1 MLAFRFSRRMW
12 VLRYSLV
19 ALVGLSVEA
28 SSWTAA
34 AQNIG
39 ISFSGIL
46 SESYDAC
53 GYFGPGSGNL
63 QGDSFTAVI
72 SYNSSDFTYYSQSNL
87 WGANIGGAM
96 TTSITVN
103 GITQTIVT
111 GSSPSAGA
119 DIYPGNNQNNQ
130 PIMQFYNSANPVNPR
145 DDNPGISIV
154 YSTNGALTNIATP
167 PPPLPGGEF
176 GGGIDFV
183 NANGKECAEGIY
195 GTVGNLT
202 IISPFLLGKSGKEL
216 GDLDLNAIL
225 PNLQT
230 PDSATALAA
239 DGSSAALVLFQV
251 SSMDQVTFTTNNGTS
266 LIDYEHNHDLLKN
279 PPTPGKSTIKVT
291 PISVGALIYA
301 VAWLQSPPAIV
312 TPNFAAP
319 ITITAQQDGGQV
331 QQAYLPLA
339 PPPVVLVHGIWGNEK
354 SLANV
359 KSYLTSVSPWQSQPG
374 LVVPIHY
381 TNDIPFDNAEPSEA
395 LGAEI
400 HNILRSAIAQ
410 GIVVGRVDL
419 IAHSMGGLVARHYS
433 SLPDY
438 MSKYDRTEGRFH
450 TILTLDTPEAG
461 TELAEYLYQHAS
473 DYYHSNGKT
482 PSGRSIINYPKEVWN
497 AACGSESP
505 TVTVEACFAD
515 PKVNNPLS
523 PAGQPLEN
531 GAVYSLIP
539 NSQNLQNLPPPNI
552 PNSLW
557 LAVSAVRPQ
566 TQGTDGESAL
576 QFQLESLI
584 AATYKDE
591 SKAPTITSILIDQG
605 QDDVIVPLSS
615 QTDQA
620 PVGQVA
626 TIDGLAHSP
635 PGNPGFWGRWFQKHV
650 LGLSSGNVEDSA
662 PVNTLI
668 ACWLETEGSAG
679 CLAPKA
685 QAAVEQISPTA
696 KLLPASIEIG
706 PVDRLSVQIPHGVFL
721 AEPFELAMRL
731 PTSEVASL
739 GVTQS
744 DGLGHTDDQP
754 LKIDHVRDGIAYAQ
768 VTPVFPGPVKF
779 SVDAEFKDGSY
790 SSKSVNATVS
800 VPDAAPISFH
810 ADFNNWDT
818 FYLGLAEGGNVGE
831 LHPVAV
837 YASAPDRKISLDG
850 HVQYSL
856 ISTGGDSVIQLR
868 PDGSFKALHEG
879 TATIEVHL
887 GQAITHVKVVVE
899 DD

>member
-1 MLAFRFSRRMW
+1 
-12 VLRYSLV
+12 
-19 ALVGLSVEA
+19 
-28 SSWTAA
+28 
-34 AQNIG
+34 
-39 ISFSGIL
+39 
-46 SESYDAC
+46 
-53 GYFGPGSGNL
+53 
-63 QGDSFTAVI
+63 
-72 SYNSSDFTYYSQSNL
+72 
-87 WGANIGGAM
+87 
-96 TTSITVN
+96 
-103 GITQTIVT
+103 
-111 GSSPSAGA
+111 
-119 DIYPGNNQNNQ
+119 
-130 PIMQFYNSANPVNPR
+130 
-145 DDNPGISIV
+145 
-154 YSTNGALTNIATP
+154 
-167 PPPLPGGEF
+167 
-176 GGGIDFV
+176 
-183 NANGKECAEGIY
+183 
-195 GTVGNLT
+195 
-202 IISPFLLGKSGKEL
+202 
-216 GDLDLNAIL
+216 
-225 PNLQT
+225 
-230 PDSATALAA
+230 
-239 DGSSAALVLFQV
+239 
-251 SSMDQVTFTTNNGTS
+251 MDQVTFTTNNGTS